1 MGNAKRKTKGDMKS
15 SIIGMLKGN
24 TALLLVKTPHFTCN
38 LMQKEKRKKQLSLTV
53 KKLKFAVFTSYI

>member
-1 MGNAKRKTKGDMKS
+1 MVGNAKRKTKGDTKS

-24 TALLLVKTPHFTCN
+24 TALLLVKTPHFACN
-38 LMQKEKRKKQLSLTV
+38 LMQKEKKKLSMTV